1 MAYDNDILNIE
12 LLSIGYNPGTR
23 KEKVLLPPLNLS
35 VRKGEMVALLG
46 PNGIGKST
54 LLRTIACL
62 HPGISG
68 EIKLFNK
75 KIEDYLN
82 SELARK
88 ISFVF
93 SGSINVYNMSVYEI
107 VSLGR
112 FPHTNWL
119 GRLTKADRIIVE
131 KAIDAVGMAKYSGS
145 NIGELSD
152 GERQR
157 AMIARALAQD
167 TELILLDEPTAFLD
181 LPNRY
186 ELISLLRRLSV
197 ESNKSVIFSSHDI
210 HIAIRETDKVWMATG
225 EGILQGSPED
235 LALAGTFNDLFPD
248 SDLSF
253 VSCEGIFTYPVRT
266 RMTLRLEG
274 EGLALYWTERALGRL
289 GIKAHPG
296 EGSPSVTILSEGGNQ
311 IWIYESSVVSKQ
323 FHNIY
328 SLILYMKEV
337 LKGSYND

>member
-1 MAYDNDILNIE
+1 MMILDNDILNIE
-12 LLSIGYNPGTR
+12 LLCIGYNAGTR
-23 KEKVLLPPLNLS
+23 KEKVLLPPLTLT
-35 VRKGEMVALLG
+35 VRRGEMVALLG

-54 LLRTIACL
+54 LLRTIARL
-62 HPGISG
+62 HPRISG
-68 EIKLFNK
+68 VIKLSNRK
-75 KIEDYLN
+75 LENYMN
-82 SELARK
+82 TELARK

-93 SGSINVYNMSVYEI
+93 TGSVNVYNMSVFEI

-119 GRLTKADRIIVE
+119 GRLTKADRSIVE
-131 KAIDAVGMAKYSGS
+131 KSISAVGLAEHSGS

-186 ELISLLRRLSV
+186 ELVSLLRRLSV

-210 HIAIRETDKVWMATG
+210 HIAIRETDKVWMVTNQ
-225 EGILQGSPED
+225 GIIQGSPED
-235 LALAGTFNDLFPD
+235 LALEGTFDNLFPD

-253 VSCEGIFTYPVRT
+253 VKDEGVFTYPVRT
-266 RMTLRLEG
+266 RMTIKLEG
-274 EGLALYWTERALGRL
+274 QGQGLHWTERALGRL
-289 GIKAHPG
+289 GIKAKAG
-296 EGSPSVTILSEGGNQ
+296 EGSPSIRVLSEKTRY
-311 IWIYESSVVSKQ
+311 IWEYESSVAKKQ
-323 FHNIY
+323 FYDIY

-337 LKGSYND
+337 LKES

>member
-1 MAYDNDILNIE
+1 MDFNDDILNIE
-12 LLSIGYNPGTR
+12 LLSIGYNAGTR
-23 KEKVLLPPLNLS
+23 NEKVLLPPLNLS

-54 LLRTIACL
+54 LLRTIARL
-62 HPGISG
+62 NPKISG
-68 EIKLFNK
+68 EIKLSNK
-75 KIEDYLN
+75 KLENYIS

-93 SGSINVYNMSVYEI
+93 TGSINVYNMSVYEI

-119 GRLTKADRIIVE
+119 GRLTKADRLIVE
-131 KAIDAVGMAKYSGS
+131 KSIKAVGLAEHSTS

-152 GERQR
+152 GEKQR

-186 ELISLLRRLSV
+186 ELVSLLRKLSV
-197 ESNKSVIFSSHDI
+197 ESNKSVIFSTHDI
-210 HIAIRETDKVWMATG
+210 HIAIRETDKVWMVTRHG
-225 EGILQGSPED
+225 VIQGSPED
-235 LALAGTFNDLFPD
+235 LALAGTFDNLFPD

-253 VSCEGIFTYPVRT
+253 VIDEGVFKYPVRT
-266 RMTLRLEG
+266 RMTIKLEG
-274 EGLALYWTERALGRL
+274 QGLVLYWTERALGRL
-289 GIKAHPG
+289 GIKAKAG
-296 EGSPSVTILSEGGNQ
+296 EGSPSITVLYEQ
-311 IWIYESSVVSKQ
+311 DKYVWLYESSVVKKQ
-323 FHNIY
+323 FYDIY
-328 SLILYMKEV
+328 SLILYMKEI
-337 LKGSYND
+337 LKGS

>member
-1 MAYDNDILNIE
+1 MAYDNDILNLE
-12 LLSIGYNPGTR
+12 LLSIGYNAGTR
-23 KEKVLLPPLNLS
+23 KEKVLLPPLTLS

-54 LLRTIACL
+54 LLRTIARL

-68 EIKLFNK
+68 EIILLNR

-93 SGSINVYNMSVYEI
+93 TGTINVYNMSVYEI

-131 KAIDAVGMAKYSGS
+131 ESIDAVGLANYSGI

-186 ELISLLRRLSV
+186 ELISLLRQLSV
-197 ESNKSVIFSSHDI
+197 DSNKSVIFSSHDI

-235 LALAGTFNDLFPD
+235 LALAGTFNDLFPA

-253 VSCEGIFTYPVRT
+253 VTEEGIFTYPVRT
-266 RMTLRLEG
+266 RMTLKLEG

-296 EGSPSVTILSEGGNQ
+296 EGSPSVTILSEGGHQ
-311 IWIYESSVVSKQ
+311 VWVYESSVVKKE
-323 FHNIY
+323 FTDIY
-328 SLILYMKEV
+328 SLVLYMKEV
-337 LKGSYND
+337 LKGP

>member
-1 MAYDNDILNIE
+1 MAYENDILNLE
-12 LLSIGYNPGTR
+12 LLRIGYNAGTR
-23 KEKVLLPPLNLS
+23 SEKVLLPPLTLS

-54 LLRTIACL
+54 LLRTIARL
-62 HPGISG
+62 HKGISG
-68 EIKLFNK
+68 EIKLLNK
-75 KIEDYLN
+75 KIENYLH

-93 SGSINVYNMSVYEI
+93 TGSINIYNMSVFEI

-131 KAIDAVGMAKYSGS
+131 RSINEVGLDKYSGS
-145 NIGELSD
+145 KIGELSD

-186 ELISLLRRLSV
+186 ELVSLLRKLSV
-197 ESNKSVIFSSHDI
+197 ENNKSVIFSSHDI

-235 LALAGTFNDLFPD
+235 LALAGAFNNLFPD
-248 SDLSF
+248 SDLNF
-253 VSCEGIFTYPVRT
+253 VSGEGIFTYPVRT
-266 RMTLRLEG
+266 RMTLKLEG
-274 EGLALYWTERALGRL
+274 EGLPLYWTERALGRL
-289 GIKAHPG
+289 GIKAHSG
-296 EGSPSVTILSEGGNQ
+296 EGSPSVTISSEEGNHT
-311 IWIYESSVVSKQ
+311 WVYESSVVKKH
-323 FHNIY
+323 FPDIY
-328 SLILYMKEV
+328 NLNLYMKEV
-337 LKGSYND
+337 LKGS